1 LNIAVVYKETGGDE
15 AWGRSPRHMYWPTG
29 TVATVTCG
37 GLTGLD
43 GRLDLLHVAGV
54 HVHKQVGE
62 LAHAAVEDG
71 GASLVAGAGRA
82 GVLQVLRK
90 QPGEGADRGGI
101 WREGG
106 EIEKG
111 KGIGRDREEG
121 GRPGNRSVTA
131 PTDLLTCISLLV
143 VPAVRWRAAPC
154 VQPGDERRPCGVWT
168 SPTDPLR
175 GQGLGE
181 MLLLPFV
188 RPARLFLDQSASA
201 R

>member
-1 LNIAVVYKETGGDE
+1 MNIAVVYKETGGDE

-43 GRLDLLHVAGV
+43 GRLDLLHVARV
-54 HVHKQVGE
+54 HVHQQVGE

-106 EIEKG
+106 EIEKE

-121 GRPGNRSVTA
+121 GKEKLKL
-131 PTDLLTCISLLV
+131 LLTVNNC
-143 VPAVRWRAAPC
+143 
-154 VQPGDERRPCGVWT
+154 
-168 SPTDPLR
+168 
-175 GQGLGE
+175 
-181 MLLLPFV
+181 FV
-188 RPARLFLDQSASA
+188 CY
-201 R
+201 